1 MPGPR
6 DTTSAQHFPG
16 PEPDKPMPPAFGPF
30 PAASSAIGRAS
41 AGLALA
47 ALLAGGAVPA
57 DATPLRVGEAI
68 LEPVPFAA
76 LPGFSGDDLAT
87 ALATFRATC
96 AAPAGPVLAEAVP
109 GAPSQDLARACSA
122 VAGVAPDGARAF
134 FEQNFSAY
142 RVLRPNRDANLERT
156 NGFLTGY
163 FEPELAGSPVAT
175 PDFTV
180 PALAR
185 PDDLVSLEP
194 GETRPGLDPAFR
206 AARRDGDAFLPYPD
220 RAAIE
225 DGALGARAHPLLW
238 LRDAVDLL
246 VLQVQGSGRVRL
258 PDGRS
263 VRLAYDGR
271 NGRPYTSVARLIVTG
286 GHLPLEGLTLARWT
300 GWLRANPAIAR
311 DLIRRNAS
319 YIFFRL
325 DEDVTEGAGPRGGA
339 GVPLTAGRSLA
350 VDATLWRYGLPFWL
364 EGSLPDPEGG
374 SVPLRRLVV
383 AQDTGSAILGP
394 ARGDLYLG
402 TGARAGAIAGLLRDP
417 ARFVV
422 LLPKPGDAGAAR

>member
-1 MPGPR
+1 
-6 DTTSAQHFPG
+6 
-16 PEPDKPMPPAFGPF
+16 MPPAPGFTF
-30 PAASSAIGRAS
+30 PARC
-41 AGLALA
+41 LA
-47 ALLAGGAVPA
+47 ALLLSCAAGPSGAA
-57 DATPLRVGEAI
+57 PLTIGEAV
-68 LEPVPFAA
+68 LEPLPFSA
-76 LPGFSGDDLAT
+76 LPGFADDDLAA

-96 AAPAGPVLAEAVP
+96 ATPAAPVLAEAAP
-109 GAPSQDLARACSA
+109 GAPSQDLAGPCAA
-122 VAGVAPDGARAF
+122 AAGVAPEGARAF

-142 RVLRPNRDANLERT
+142 RVLRPNRDAPLERKA
-156 NGFLTGY
+156 GFLTGY
-163 FEPELAGSPVAT
+163 FEPELVGSPVPT

-185 PDDLVSLEP
+185 PDDLVSLDP
-194 GETRPGLDPAFR
+194 GETRPGLDPSLR
-206 AARRDGDAFLPYPD
+206 AARQDGDAFRPYPD

-225 DGALGARAHPLLW
+225 DGALGARARPLLW

-258 PDGRS
+258 TDGRS

-271 NGRPYTSVARLIVTG
+271 NGRPYTSVARLIVSG

-300 GWLRANPAIAR
+300 GWLRANPDIAR

-319 YIFFRL
+319 YVFFRR
-325 DEDVTEGAGPRGGA
+325 DDGTPEGVGPRGAAGA
-339 GVPLTAGRSLA
+339 PLTAGRSLA

-364 EGSLPDPEGG
+364 EGSLPEPESGNT
-374 SVPLRRLVV
+374 PLRRLVV

-402 TGARAGAIAGLLRDP
+402 TGARAGAVAGLLRDP

-422 LLPKPGDAGAAR
+422 LLPKQGAAGTGAAP

>member
-1 MPGPR
+1 
-6 DTTSAQHFPG
+6 
-16 PEPDKPMPPAFGPF
+16 
-30 PAASSAIGRAS
+30 AAA
-41 AGLALA
+41 
-47 ALLAGGAVPA
+47 
-57 DATPLRVGEAI
+57 
-68 LEPVPFAA
+68 
-76 LPGFSGDDLAT
+76 
-87 ALATFRATC
+87 
-96 AAPAGPVLAEAVP
+96 
-109 GAPSQDLARACSA
+109 
-122 VAGVAPDGARAF
+122 AGVPPSGARSF
-134 FEQNFSAY
+134 FERNFSAY
-142 RVLRPNRDANLERT
+142 RVLRPKRDAAPERT
-156 NGFLTGY
+156 AGFLTGY
-163 FEPELAGSPVAT
+163 FEPELDGSPVPTA
-175 PDFTV
+175 DFTV

-194 GETRPGLDPAFR
+194 GEIRSGLDPSLR
-206 AARRDGDAFLPYPD
+206 AARQDGDAFRPYPD

-225 DGALGARAHPLLW
+225 DGALGPRARPLIW

-258 PDGRS
+258 TDGRS

-300 GWLRANPAIAR
+300 GWLRAHPDLAR

-325 DEDVTEGAGPRGGA
+325 DDGTPEGSGPKGGA

-364 EGSLPDPEGG
+364 DGTVPNPDGG
-374 SVPLRRLVV
+374 STPLRRLVV

-402 TGARAGAIAGLLRDP
+402 TGARAGATAGLLRDP

-422 LLPKPGDAGAAR
+422 LLPKPPPAPGTGGESP